1 MHTTRLQKFAAVAVA
16 ICAAIVFVTHRS
28 GTANAQPAASNEPPP
43 AVVEVAPATASTMV
57 PLQWVPGSV
66 GSRHDARIA
75 SSESGRVIEVAE
87 VGTQVQRG
95 DVLARVDD
103 EAHALAVQQAEAN
116 AQRAE
121 SRRSFAERQAER
133 MESITQRS
141 SVAEAQL
148 DQIRADRDERRQESA
163 QAKAALADAQRR
175 WREASIR
182 APFNGTVAERFVEIG
197 EHLAAGAPVLRLVDT
212 VDLEVSARAPVAM
225 AAVLRAGVDV
235 QIRENQNLHSA
246 KLRAVVPVGD
256 TQSRQLE
263 VRIALP
269 ASAWTVGSAVD
280 VGLPSDAARAG
291 IAVPR
296 DALVLR
302 NEGTYVFRV
311 NAEGKADRL
320 EVKTG
325 ESQGDLVE
333 VSGALAAG
341 DVLVTR
347 GAERLQP
354 GQKVKIIGV
363 ESTVDA
369 EVKLVTDSRG

>member
-1 MHTTRLQKFAAVAVA
+1 MRTTRHQKFAALAIAVS
-16 ICAAIVFVTHRS
+16 AAIVFFAHRS
-28 GTANAQPAASNEPPP
+28 GAANAQPATASEPPP
-43 AVVEVAPATASTMV
+43 AVVEVAAAVTSSMV
-57 PLQWVPGSV
+57 PLHWVPGSV

-75 SSESGRVIEVAE
+75 SMESGRVIEIAE
-87 VGTQVQRG
+87 VGTQVRRG
-95 DVLARVDD
+95 DLLARVDD
-103 EAHALAVQQAEAN
+103 EAHALAVRQAEAN
-116 AQRAE
+116 LQRAE
-121 SRRSFAERQAER
+121 SRRSYAERQAER

-148 DQIRADRDERRQESA
+148 DQIRADRDERRQESL
-163 QAKAALADAQRR
+163 QAKAALADAERR
-175 WREASIR
+175 WRDASIR

-197 EHLAAGAPVLRLVDT
+197 EHLASGAPVLRLVDT

-225 AAVLRAGVDV
+225 ASVLKAGAGVQV
-235 QIRENQNLHSA
+235 RENQTLHTA

-269 ASAWTVGSAVD
+269 ASAWTVGTAVD

-302 NEGTYVFRV
+302 NDGTYVFRID
-311 NAEGKADRL
+311 ADGKAERL
-320 EVKTG
+320 DVETG

-333 VSGALAAG
+333 VSGKVAAG

-354 GQKVKIIGV
+354 GQKVKIIGA
-363 ESTVDA
+363 DA
-369 EVKLVTDSRG
+369 DTKLVSDSRG

>member
-1 MHTTRLQKFAAVAVA
+1 MRTTHKLKFATLAIAVG
-16 ICAAIVFVTHRS
+16 AAFVFVTHRS
-28 GTANAQPAASNEPPP
+28 GVANAQPATAREPPP
-43 AVVEVAPATASTMV
+43 AVVEVAAAITSSMV
-57 PLQWVPGSV
+57 PLHWVPGSV

-75 SSESGRVIEVAE
+75 SMESGRVIEIAE
-87 VGTQVQRG
+87 VGTEVRRG
-95 DVLARVDD
+95 DLLARIDD
-103 EAHALAVQQAEAN
+103 EAHALAVRQAEAN
-116 AQRAE
+116 VQRAE
-121 SRRSFAERQAER
+121 SRRSYAERQAER

-141 SVAEAQL
+141 SLAAAQL
-148 DQIRADRDERRQESA
+148 DQIRADRDERRQESL

-175 WREASIR
+175 WRDASIR

-212 VDLEVSARAPVAM
+212 VNLEVSARAPVAM
-225 AAVLRAGVDV
+225 ASILKAGTSV
-235 QIRENQNLHSA
+235 QVRENQILHAA

-269 ASAWTVGSAVD
+269 ASAWTVGSAID
-280 VGLPSDAARAG
+280 VGLPSATVRAG

-302 NEGTYVFRV
+302 NDGTYVFRID
-311 NAEGKADRL
+311 ADGKAERL
-320 EVKTG
+320 DVETG

-333 VSGALAAG
+333 VSGKVAAG
-341 DVLVTR
+341 DLLVTR

-354 GQKVKIIGV
+354 GQKVKVIG
-363 ESTVDA
+363 TDA
-369 EVKLVTDSRG
+369 DTKWISDSRG

>member
-1 MHTTRLQKFAAVAVA
+1 MHTTRHQKFAAFA
-16 ICAAIVFVTHRS
+16 IAIGATIVFATHRS
-28 GTANAQPAASNEPPP
+28 GAANAQPAAAAEPPP
-43 AVVEVAPATASTMV
+43 AVVEVASATASSMV

-75 SSESGRVIEVAE
+75 STESGRVIEIAE
-87 VGTQVQRG
+87 VGTAVRRG
-95 DVLARVDD
+95 DLIARVDD
-103 EAHALAVQQAEAN
+103 EAHALAVRQAEAN
-116 AQRAE
+116 LQRAE
-121 SRRSFAERQAER
+121 SRSSYAQRQAER

-148 DQIRADRDERRQESA
+148 DQIRADRDERRQETL

-175 WREASIR
+175 WRDASIR

-225 AAVLRAGVDV
+225 ASVLKAGSAVQV
-235 QIRENQNLHSA
+235 RENRALHSA

-269 ASAWTVGSAVD
+269 ASTWTVGSAVE

-302 NEGTYVFRV
+302 NDGTYVFRID
-311 NAEGKADRL
+311 ADGKAERL
-320 EVKTG
+320 DVETG

-333 VSGALAAG
+333 VSGDVMAG

-354 GQKVKIIGV
+354 GQKVKIIGA
-363 ESTVDA
+363 DA
-369 EVKLVTDSRG
+369 VAELVSDSRG